1 MCITHLFHPEKPC
14 CGDTAMCKA
23 FPSIDWTKATWKVKQ
38 PAALWS
44 EVRYAPW
51 GYPGSPLIAIFDSN
65 GDAGNGTWYFA
76 SYVGSIPQY
85 QGEPTKTDGIVEN
98 VYTNTYGYHM
108 RAGEFVSRYRGQCQ
122 WEVYSRERLAPA
134 VYGIMALQNP
144 DTYWLVAWQHILES
158 IHEWTNFRVA
168 INGDVDPITGPF
180 IFTSDG
186 AYTQNQD
193 YINWRHLM
201 QAAECQ
207 FIPLQISRGY
217 EVTGGGSIEGGLIPR
232 LNIARA
238 RLANPVGTSSF
249 YRPTALDLAVEW
261 TLSGGLRFGIE
272 SNPNS
277 PFYGQFVVFTGAVV
291 EIIETGTIEIHS
303 TDRTFQNYPTV
314 LTVQIFRQWG
324 NDYLLKETFLSEFD
338 GEEFETPFAF
348 AARIAATLRAA
359 WPYDGPPVPGNSLSV
374 SVVQNGTS
382 VSITTRTIDASKG
395 GYPLGLSIDLPELN
409 EVLGLM
415 SVSVDSRETLVSQ
428 PSPWQL
434 VNRPAVVAE
443 FGVVN
448 RFERTDDNDTLPAWI
463 ELELIPL

>member
-14 CGDTAMCKA
+14 CGDAAMCKA

-51 GYPGSPLIAIFDSN
+51 RYPGSPLIAIFDSN

-85 QGEPTKTDGIVEN
+85 DGEPVEGDTVAQE

-108 RAGEFVSRYRGQCQ
+108 RAGEFVSQYRGQCQ

-134 VYGIMALQNP
+134 VYGILALQKP

-158 IHEWTNFRVA
+158 IHEWTNFRVT
-168 INGDVDPITGPF
+168 IGTDIDPIAGPF
-180 IFTSDG
+180 IFTSNG
-186 AYTQNQD
+186 AYTQNLD
-193 YINWRHLM
+193 YINWRHVM

-217 EVTGGGSIEGGLIPR
+217 EVTGGGSIEGGLKAR
-232 LNIARA
+232 LDDARE
-238 RLANPVGTSSF
+238 RLANPVGSSWY

-261 TLSGGLRFGIE
+261 TLSGGLRFGVE

-277 PFYGQFVVFTGAVV
+277 PLYGQFVIFTGAQV
-291 EIIETGTIEIHS
+291 EIIETGTITING
-303 TDRTFQNYPTV
+303 TDRTNQNYPIV
-314 LTVQIFRQWG
+314 LTVKLFRTWG
-324 NDYLLKETFLSEFD
+324 NDYILNETFLSEFYGD
-338 GEEFETPFAF
+338 SYESPLAF
-348 AARIAATLRAA
+348 ATRIAETLRAA
-359 WPYDGPPVPGNSLSV
+359 WPYDGEPVPDNPLSV
-374 SVVQNGTS
+374 SIVQNGTS
-382 VSITTRTIDASKG
+382 ISITTRTIDASKG
-395 GYPLGLSIDLPELN
+395 GYPLSLSIALPELN
-409 EVLGLM
+409 EVLDLM
-415 SVSVDSRETLVSQ
+415 SVSVDSRETLLAQ